1 MFRNYLLVTFRN
13 LLKNKVFTLINIIGL
28 GIALSVCIVAFFN
41 HMFNYEFD
49 RNHENFKEIYRIT
62 CFRDMQGREQEYG
75 RVPSTLGLLIKK
87 DIPGILKASRLHRS
101 GSMVKMG
108 DDLFPAQIS
117 FVDPEF
123 LEIFTFHSIYGDTK
137 SVPGTGNVL
146 ISETMAKT
154 LFGEEYPVGKSIS
167 LVNDQNKEF
176 PFTVSA
182 VFRDLPENCSFRID
196 ILSHYETFLSMWGA
210 NDADWKLWTTAL
222 FIQVQE
228 KSRIPFIAGSLK
240 DYLPVQNKAREDFR
254 INRFALVP
262 LREVGSNSRNIWSS
276 GLFPS
281 LHPAALIAPSVM
293 AIFILLLACFNFANT
308 SFAVFSKRLKE
319 IGLRKSFGG
328 QRSQLVTQFM
338 FETMIICILALF
350 VGIAFASVLVPAYS
364 NLWAYM
370 SIKLSFSQ
378 YGMFWV
384 FLLLLLLS
392 TGFLAGVYPALHIS
406 SFNPVYVLRGTN
418 IFTSSG
424 KLSSVLLT
432 LQFSISVMAV
442 VMGIVF
448 AQNADYQRNLDLGYD
463 RDKLIVVPIPGEL
476 YTSYRNEIITNPKII
491 SAEGTMNH
499 LGWGSYRRPIKD
511 AEKQLEVDVMDIGS
525 EYAQTIG
532 LRLID
537 GRLFDKNRAEADR
550 TNGSI
555 IVNQKLVKDFDW
567 PDGVGRTV
575 SLYDTTTLTVIGVV
589 EDFYIS
595 GVWEEIEP
603 AMMRVEDNRQFSADS
618 RQFVVLV
625 VRANPEDLPGV
636 LDFMDLK
643 WKAMGTNYL
652 FGGRL
657 QEDLMQE
664 EKDINGSI
672 LKVNVFLAIVATL
685 LSLIGM
691 YNLVSLD
698 IIKRTKEVGIR
709 KIQGAPVLVLMFLVS
724 RKFLIVLLISSVLG
738 CAGGYFMS
746 LMLMDSIWD
755 YFTKIT
761 PGILLLSALIM
772 ILATILTI
780 SVKVVRAALRNPV
793 DSLRYE

>member
-1 MFRNYLLVTFRN
+1 MFRNYLLVTCRN
-13 LLKNKVFTLINIIGL
+13 LLKNKIFTLINIIGL
-28 GIALSVCIVAFFN
+28 GIALAVCIVAFFN

-49 RNHENFKEIYRIT
+49 RSNENFNEIYRIT
-62 CFRDMQGREQEYG
+62 SFRDMQGREQEYG
-75 RVPSTLGLLIKK
+75 IAPSTLGLQIKK
-87 DIPGILKASRLHRS
+87 DIPGILRASRLQRT
-101 GSMVKMG
+101 GSPVKV
-108 DDLFPAQIS
+108 DNDVFPAQIS

-123 LEIFTFHSIYGDTK
+123 LEIFTLPPIHGDTK
-137 SVPGTGNVL
+137 SIPGTGNVL
-146 ISETMAKT
+146 VSETMAKT
-154 LFGEEYPVGKSIS
+154 LFGSEYPVGKVISII
-167 LVNDQNKEF
+167 NDKNKEF
-176 PFTVSA
+176 TFTVNA
-182 VFRDLPENCSFRID
+182 VFRDFPENSSFRID
-196 ILSHYETFLSMWGA
+196 ILSRYDNFLSMWET
-210 NDADWKLWTTAL
+210 NDADWKVWTTAI
-222 FIQVQE
+222 FIQVPE
-228 KSRIPFIAGSLK
+228 KSLIPSIASSLK
-240 DYLPVQNKAREDFR
+240 DYLPVQNRAREDFR
-254 INRFALVP
+254 INRFSLVP
-262 LREVGSNSRNIWSS
+262 LKEVSSNSRNIWSS

-281 LHPAALIAPSVM
+281 LHPAALIAPPVM

-338 FETMIICILALF
+338 FETMIICILSLF
-350 VGIAFASVLVPAYS
+350 IGIAFASVLVPAYS

-370 SIKLSFSQ
+370 SIKLTFSQ
-378 YGMFWV
+378 YGFFWV
-384 FLLLLLLS
+384 FLLLLLLL
-392 TGFLAGVYPALHIS
+392 TGFMAGVYPALYIS
-406 SFNPVYVLRGTN
+406 SFSPVNVMRGTN
-418 IFTSSG
+418 LFRDSG

-432 LQFSISVMAV
+432 LQFSISVMAL

-448 AQNADYQRNLDLGYD
+448 AKNADYQRTLDLGYD
-463 RDKLIVVPIPGEL
+463 RDKLIVVPISSEL
-476 YTSYRNEIITNPKII
+476 FTAFRNEIITNPKII

-511 AEKQLEVDVMDIGS
+511 AEKQLEVDVMDIGP

-532 LRLID
+532 LRLTD

-555 IVNQKLVKDFDW
+555 IVNQKLVKDFGW

-575 SLYDTTTLTVIGVV
+575 TLYDTTTLTVIGVV
-589 EDFYIS
+589 EDFYMS

-603 AMMRVEDNRQFSADS
+603 AMLRVADS
-618 RQFVVLV
+618 RQFNVDSRQFNVLV

-636 LDFMDLK
+636 LDFMDQK

-672 LKVNVFLAIVATL
+672 LKVNVFLAAVAAL

-691 YNLVSLD
+691 YNLISLD

-709 KIQGAPVLVLMFLVS
+709 KIQGAPVPVIIFLVS
-724 RKFLIVLLISSVLG
+724 KKFLIVLLVSSVLG
-738 CAGGYFMS
+738 CAGGYCMS

-755 YFTKIT
+755 YFVKISA
-761 PGILLLSALIM
+761 GILLLSALIM
-772 ILATILTI
+772 IISTILTI
-780 SVKVVRAALRNPV
+780 SVKVVRAAMRNPV